1 MVLILLI
8 AIPIAFAG
16 LGTTQTTDQINITV
30 TDSSNGQ
37 DSETVG
43 ITVGGE
49 APSGF
54 PASAEQF
61 NAIDNNDD
69 STLSPIEIAQA
80 ITENN
85 QQGSV
90 GGVEVSPIEFAQ
102 IITWNASE

>member
-1 MVLILLI
+1 M
-8 AIPIAFAG
+8 
-16 LGTTQTTDQINITV
+16 DQISITV
-30 TDSSNGQ
+30 TDSLNGQ

-43 ITVGGE
+43 ITVGGKV
-49 APSGF
+49 PSGF

-61 NAIDNNDD
+61 NAIDNSDD

-102 IITWNASE
+102 IITWNAGE